1 MSTASSTSR
10 SVSNSPASSRRSGRT
25 TSSSIPSARK
35 SNPSRCIAKSWIT
48 PRCARESTNSE
59 PRPRFALA
67 NAHTP
72 RVAML
77 NRVRNIGLSWKVQIA
92 PAFLIVV
99 LVGLGA
105 YALQTLRFNQASVD
119 ALMAGPVRQSD
130 LASDLNTTVWTAH
143 AKLYRLAATSA
154 NEKDEKK
161 VQAVAKD
168 AAAAAAKISDVLRAV
183 ESNQGAIKQEAFEK
197 LKAAVAG
204 YLKQSKMAIE
214 MADGDAGSALM
225 FIKGA
230 ERNFFDIEKLTDD
243 LITASSDSKDR
254 EIARAGIKLDRQQL
268 TLTAVLLVVAFVGI
282 VVSFLIG
289 RNISRPVVAMSKAMR
304 ELAVGNFEVQ
314 LPGLDRRDEV
324 GQMAHAIQ
332 DFKVQAVAKAERET
346 AEREQKNRELAA
358 PRRPELH
365 NLAESFEAAV
375 GNIIENVGSASG
387 ELENSAVILT
397 KSSAA
402 TQQLSTVV
410 AAASEE
416 TSTNVQ
422 SVASAT
428 EEMAGSINE
437 IGRQVADSNRIANE
451 AVDQAQK
458 TDARIAE
465 LSLAASRIGDVTKLI
480 TTIAEQTNLL
490 ALNATIEAA
499 RAGDAGGGFA
509 VVAQEVKAL
518 AAQTAKAT
526 SEIATQIAGMQAAT
540 QDSVLA
546 IKEISGTIGRGS
558 EIAAAIAAAIEEQG
572 AATQEIARNV
582 QQAALGTT
590 QVATNIAD
598 VNRGAGDTG
607 LGSSPRRSP

>member
-1 MSTASSTSR
+1 MF
-10 SVSNSPASSRRSGRT
+10 G
-25 TSSSIPSARK
+25 
-35 SNPSRCIAKSWIT
+35 WIK
-48 PRCARESTNSE
+48 
-59 PRPRFALA
+59 
-67 NAHTP
+67 
-72 RVAML
+72 
-77 NRVRNIGLSWKVQIA
+77 NIGLSWKVQLA
-92 PAFLIVV
+92 PAFLILV
-99 LVGLGA
+99 LVGVGV
-105 YALQTLRFNQASVD
+105 YALLALRSNQAAVD
-119 ALMAGPVRQSD
+119 ALVSGPVRQSE
-130 LASDLNTTVWTAH
+130 LANELTATTWTAH
-143 AKLYRLAATSA
+143 AKLYRLAATAA

-161 VQAVAKD
+161 VAAIAKEASV
-168 AAAAAAKISDVLRAV
+168 AAARISDALKAV
-183 ESNQGAIKQEAFEK
+183 EGAQDELKGEAFEK

-204 YLKQSKMAIE
+204 YLKQSKNAIE

-230 ERNFFDIEKLTDD
+230 ERNFADIEKLTDD
-243 LITASSDSKDR
+243 LITRSSDSKDR
-254 EIARAGIKLDRQQL
+254 EIARAGIKLERQQL

-346 AEREQKNRELAA
+346 AEREEKNRELAA
-358 PRRPELH
+358 ARRAELH
-365 NLAESFEAAV
+365 NLAERFETAV
-375 GNIIENVGSASG
+375 GDIIENVGSASN

-437 IGRQVADSNRIANE
+437 IGRQVTDSNRITNE
-451 AVDQAQK
+451 AVHQAQK

-499 RAGDAGGGFA
+499 RAGDAGRGFA

-546 IKEISGTIGRGS
+546 IKEISGTIGRVS

-582 QQAALGTT
+582 QQAALGST
-590 QVATNIAD
+590 QVATSIAD

-607 LGSSPRRSP
+607 SASSQVLSSAQLLSNENKRLKDEVVKFLATVRAA

>member
-1 MSTASSTSR
+1 ML
-10 SVSNSPASSRRSGRT
+10 G
-25 TSSSIPSARK
+25 
-35 SNPSRCIAKSWIT
+35 WIK
-48 PRCARESTNSE
+48 
-59 PRPRFALA
+59 
-67 NAHTP
+67 
-72 RVAML
+72 
-77 NRVRNIGLSWKVQIA
+77 NIGLSWKVQLA
-92 PAFLIVV
+92 PAFLILV
-99 LVGLGA
+99 LVGVGA
-105 YALQTLRFNQASVD
+105 YALVALQSNQAAVD
-119 ALMAGPVRQSD
+119 ALVSGPVRQSE
-130 LASDLNTTVWTAH
+130 LANELTATTWTAH
-143 AKLYRLAATSA
+143 AKLYRLAATAA

-161 VQAVAKD
+161 VAAIAKEASV
-168 AAAAAAKISDVLRAV
+168 AAARISDALKAV
-183 ESNQGAIKQEAFEK
+183 EGAQDELKGEAFEK

-204 YLKQSKMAIE
+204 YLKQSKNAIE

-230 ERNFFDIEKLTDD
+230 ERNFADIEKLTDD
-243 LITASSDSKDR
+243 LITRSSDSKDR
-254 EIARAGIKLDRQQL
+254 EIARAGIKLERQQL

-346 AEREQKNRELAA
+346 AEREEKNRELAA
-358 PRRPELH
+358 ARRAELH
-365 NLAESFEAAV
+365 NLAERFETAV
-375 GNIIENVGSASG
+375 GDIIENVGSASN

-437 IGRQVADSNRIANE
+437 IGRQVTDSNRITNE
-451 AVDQAQK
+451 AVHQAQK

-499 RAGDAGGGFA
+499 RAGDAGRGFA

-526 SEIATQIAGMQAAT
+526 SEISTQIAGMQAAT

-546 IKEISGTIGRGS
+546 IKEISGTIGRVS

-582 QQAALGTT
+582 QQAALGST
-590 QVATNIAD
+590 QVATSIAD

-607 LGSSPRRSP
+607 SASSQVLSSAQLLSNENKRLKSEVVKFLATVRAA

>member
-1 MSTASSTSR
+1 MF
-10 SVSNSPASSRRSGRT
+10 G
-25 TSSSIPSARK
+25 
-35 SNPSRCIAKSWIT
+35 WIK
-48 PRCARESTNSE
+48 
-59 PRPRFALA
+59 
-67 NAHTP
+67 
-72 RVAML
+72 
-77 NRVRNIGLSWKVQIA
+77 NIGLSWKVQLA
-92 PAFLIVV
+92 PAFLILV
-99 LVGLGA
+99 LIAVGA
-105 YALQTLRFNQASVD
+105 YALQALRSNQAAVE
-119 ALMAGPVRQSD
+119 ALVSGPVRQSELAND
-130 LASDLNTTVWTAH
+130 LTTAAWTAH
-143 AKLYRLAATSA
+143 AKLYRLVATAA

-161 VQAVAKD
+161 VEAMAKEASS
-168 AAAAAAKISDVLRAV
+168 AAARIAEALKAV
-183 ESNQGAIKQEAFEK
+183 EGAEGGLKAEAFEK
-197 LKAAVAG
+197 LKAAVAA
-204 YLKQSKMAIE
+204 YLKKSKNAIE

-225 FIKGA
+225 FIKSA
-230 ERNFFDIEKLTDD
+230 EQSFAEIEKLTDD
-243 LITASSDSKDR
+243 WIARSSDSKDR
-254 EIARAGIKLDRQQL
+254 EIARAGMKLEQQQL
-268 TLTAVLLVVAFVGI
+268 TLTIILLTVAFFGVI
-282 VVSFLIG
+282 VSFLIG
-289 RNISRPVVAMSKAMR
+289 RNISSPVVAMSKAMR
-304 ELAVGNFEVQ
+304 ELAGGNFEVQ

-324 GQMAHAIQ
+324 GQMAHAVQ
-332 DFKVQAVAKAERET
+332 EFKVQALAKAERDT
-346 AEREQKNRELAA
+346 AEREEKNRELATG
-358 PRRPELH
+358 RRTELH
-365 NLAESFEAAV
+365 NLAESFEKAV
-375 GNIIENVGSASG
+375 GNIIETVGSASS
-387 ELENSAVILT
+387 ELENSAAILT

-416 TSTNVQ
+416 TSSNVQ

-451 AVDQAQK
+451 AVDQAEK

-465 LSLAASRIGDVTKLI
+465 LSLAANRIGDVTKLI

-499 RAGDAGGGFA
+499 RAGDAGRGFA

-526 SEIATQIAGMQAAT
+526 SEISTQIAGIQAAT

-546 IKEISGTIGRGS
+546 IKEISGTIGRVS

-582 QQAALGTT
+582 QQAAVGSS

-607 LGSSPRRSP
+607 SASSQVLSSAQLLSNENKRLKAEVVKFLATVRAA

>member
-1 MSTASSTSR
+1 ML
-10 SVSNSPASSRRSGRT
+10 
-25 TSSSIPSARK
+25 
-35 SNPSRCIAKSWIT
+35 SWIK
-48 PRCARESTNSE
+48 
-59 PRPRFALA
+59 
-67 NAHTP
+67 
-72 RVAML
+72 
-77 NRVRNIGLSWKVQIA
+77 NIGLSWKVQLA
-92 PAFLIVV
+92 PAFLVLFLVV
-99 LVGLGA
+99 VGA
-105 YALQTLRFNQASVD
+105 YALQALRSNQAAVD
-119 ALMAGPVRQSD
+119 ALVSGPVRQSELAND
-130 LASDLNTTVWTAH
+130 LTTKAWIAH
-143 AKLYRLAATSA
+143 AKLYRLAATAA

-161 VQAVAKD
+161 VAAFAKD
-168 AAAAAAKISDVLRAV
+168 ASVAAAGISDALKAV
-183 ESNQGAIKQEAFEK
+183 EGARGELKPEAFEK
-197 LKAAVAG
+197 LKTAVAG
-204 YLKQSKMAIE
+204 YLKQSKNAVE

-230 ERNFFDIEKLTDD
+230 ERNFADIEKLTDD
-243 LITASSDSKDR
+243 LITRSSDSKDR
-254 EIARAGIKLDRQQL
+254 EIARAGMRLDQQQL
-268 TLTAVLLVVAFVGI
+268 TLAIVLVVAFMGI

-304 ELAVGNFEVQ
+304 ELAAGNFEVQ

-324 GQMAHAIQ
+324 GLMAHAVQ
-332 DFKVQAVAKAERET
+332 EFKVQAVAKAERET
-346 AEREQKNRELAA
+346 AEREEKNRELAA
-358 PRRPELH
+358 ARRTELYS
-365 NLAESFEAAV
+365 LAESFETAV
-375 GNIIENVGSASG
+375 GHIIEKVGSASS

-416 TSTNVQ
+416 TSTNVR

-437 IGRQVADSNRIANE
+437 IGRQVSDSNRIANE

-465 LSLAASRIGDVTKLI
+465 LSLAASRIGDVTQLI

-499 RAGDAGGGFA
+499 RAGEAGRGFA

-526 SEIATQIAGMQAAT
+526 SEISTQIAGMQAAT
-540 QDSVLA
+540 QDSVVA
-546 IKEISGTIGRGS
+546 IKEISGTIGRVS

-582 QQAALGTT
+582 QQAA
-590 QVATNIAD
+590 I
-598 VNRGAGDTG
+598 
-607 LGSSPRRSP
+607 GSTP

>member
-1 MSTASSTSR
+1 ML
-10 SVSNSPASSRRSGRT
+10 
-25 TSSSIPSARK
+25 
-35 SNPSRCIAKSWIT
+35 SWIKNT
-48 PRCARESTNSE
+48 
-59 PRPRFALA
+59 
-67 NAHTP
+67 
-72 RVAML
+72 
-77 NRVRNIGLSWKVQIA
+77 GLSWKVQLA
-92 PAFLIVV
+92 PAFLILV
-99 LVGLGA
+99 LIGVGA
-105 YALQTLRFNQASVD
+105 YALLELRSNQAAVD
-119 ALMAGPVRQSD
+119 ALVSGPVRQSELAYD
-130 LASDLNTTVWTAH
+130 LTTTAWTAH
-143 AKLYRLAATSA
+143 AKLYRLVATAA

-161 VQAVAKD
+161 VAALAKEAS
-168 AAAAAAKISDVLRAV
+168 AAAARISGALREVEGAQGELKSAAI
-183 ESNQGAIKQEAFEK
+183 EK

-204 YLKQSKMAIE
+204 YLKQSKSAIE

-230 ERNFFDIEKLTDD
+230 ERNFADIEKLTDD
-243 LITASSDSKDR
+243 LITRSSDSKDR
-254 EIARAGIKLDRQQL
+254 EIARAGIRLEQQLL
-268 TLTAVLLVVAFVGI
+268 TLTGVLLVVAFAGI

-314 LPGLDRRDEV
+314 LPGLDRGDEV

-332 DFKVQAVAKAERET
+332 DFKVQAVAKAETET
-346 AEREQKNRELAA
+346 AEREAANRELAA
-358 PRRPELH
+358 ARRAELH
-365 NLAESFEAAV
+365 NLAGSFETAV
-375 GNIIENVGSASG
+375 GNIIENVGAASS

-397 KSSAA
+397 RNSAA

-416 TSTNVQ
+416 TSANVQ

-437 IGRQVADSNRIANE
+437 IGRQVSDSNRIANE
-451 AVDQAQK
+451 AVDQAER
-458 TDARIAE
+458 TDARITE

-499 RAGDAGGGFA
+499 RAGEAGRGFA

-526 SEIATQIAGMQAAT
+526 SEISTQITGMQAAT
-540 QDSVLA
+540 QESVLA
-546 IKEISGTIGRGS
+546 IKEISGTIGRVS
-558 EIAAAIAAAIEEQG
+558 EIAAAIAAAIEQQG

-582 QQAALGTT
+582 QQAAIGST
-590 QVATNIAD
+590 QVATSIAD

-607 LGSSPRRSP
+607 SASSQVLSSAQLLSNENKRLKSEVAKFLATVRAA

>member
-1 MSTASSTSR
+1 MF
-10 SVSNSPASSRRSGRT
+10 G
-25 TSSSIPSARK
+25 
-35 SNPSRCIAKSWIT
+35 WIK
-48 PRCARESTNSE
+48 
-59 PRPRFALA
+59 
-67 NAHTP
+67 
-72 RVAML
+72 
-77 NRVRNIGLSWKVQIA
+77 NIGLSWKVQLA
-92 PAFLIVV
+92 PAFLILV
-99 LVGLGA
+99 LVGVGG
-105 YALQTLRFNQASVD
+105 YALLALRSNQAAVD
-119 ALMAGPVRQSD
+119 ALVSGPVRQSELAND
-130 LASDLNTTVWTAH
+130 LTTTTWTAH
-143 AKLYRLAATSA
+143 AKLYRLAATAA
-154 NEKDEKK
+154 NEKDDKK
-161 VQAVAKD
+161 VAAIAKE
-168 AAAAAAKISDVLRAV
+168 ASAAAAKISDALKAV
-183 ESNQGAIKQEAFEK
+183 EDAQGELKAEAFEK

-204 YLKQSKMAIE
+204 YLKQSKNAIE

-230 ERNFFDIEKLTDD
+230 ERNFAEIEKLTDD
-243 LITASSDSKDR
+243 LITRSSDSKDR
-254 EIARAGIKLDRQQL
+254 EIARAGIRLEQQQL
-268 TLTAVLLVVAFVGI
+268 TLMGVLLVVAFVGI

-304 ELAVGNFEVQ
+304 QLAIGNFEVQ
-314 LPGLDRRDEV
+314 LPGLDRGDEV
-324 GQMAHAIQ
+324 GQMAHAVE
-332 DFKVQAVAKAERET
+332 DFKVQAIAKAERET

-358 PRRPELH
+358 ARRAELH
-365 NLAESFEAAV
+365 DLAERFETAV
-375 GNIIENVGSASG
+375 GNIIENVGSASS

-397 KSSAA
+397 RSSAA

-416 TSTNVQ
+416 TSANVQ
-422 SVASAT
+422 SVASST

-451 AVDQAQK
+451 AVDQAEK
-458 TDARIAE
+458 TDARIAQ

-499 RAGDAGGGFA
+499 RAGDAGRGFA

-526 SEIATQIAGMQAAT
+526 SEISTQIAGMQAAT
-540 QDSVLA
+540 QDSVQA
-546 IKEISGTIGRGS
+546 IKEISGTIGRVS

-582 QQAALGTT
+582 QQAAIGST
-590 QVATNIAD
+590 QVATSIAD

-607 LGSSPRRSP
+607 SASSQVLSSAQLLSNENKRLKAEVVKFLATVRAA